1 MTDKPS
7 APSGGFGLLDFVVLI
22 AMAVVAVAFA
32 AGLILNSGIDAIA
45 GAIAGAALFMV
56 MASSHFVI
64 TRSLRTASVSGRLD
78 DMEEALVALDTDLQR
93 IDQVEDD
100 VARLDLLNDKV
111 ERLDNALADFEGGS
125 DLAGSARFERLSGEL
140 ERLQE
145 RVEVLRSEVETVSR
159 AQREE
164 IGAELRS
171 LEDMIKA
178 FSSDLTAS
186 AAPGAEPPAPS
197 PAPEPM
203 NVPEAMSLAERM
215 SAPEPMSA
223 PESLM
228 QRLQEEARLEEEPDT
243 EPEAMTL
250 AEFETVV
257 IDTIDDASE
266 EEREQEEEEREPEEE
281 QAGFALVT
289 TEDITLEL
297 VEDEPTSLE
306 FGDEAPD
313 LTDEE
318 LAAEE
323 TDAFELPSEEEAAPV
338 GAEEEEEA
346 VDLAA
351 EAAAVAEPEL
361 EEPAPFDLTVAKP
374 APFERSMDR
383 PALFDLPEEDAP
395 FDPDLLPV
403 LRKAIEANRV
413 DLYLRPIVTLP
424 ERKLRYCDAV
434 ARVRTDSG
442 ELVGED
448 RYRRVAELAGLLPR
462 IDNVMLVKSVQL
474 LRRLGPES
482 KLKRVFCGLS
492 APSLLDSDFFPELV
506 EFLEENSALGESL
519 TFQLSQRAIA
529 DLGEGELT
537 SLRTLGKLGFCFSL
551 DRIAHLD
558 LDYGALRDYFFRF
571 IKIDAKTFL
580 SAMDGARAPVGAADM
595 ASYLDR
601 FDLKLIVD
609 NVADEASIAALLDD
623 GVELAAGDLFAVP
636 MPVSAEMFRELDSA
650 DAA

>member
-1 MTDKPS
+1 
-7 APSGGFGLLDFVVLI
+7 
-22 AMAVVAVAFA
+22 
-32 AGLILNSGIDAIA
+32 
-45 GAIAGAALFMV
+45 
-56 MASSHFVI
+56 
-64 TRSLRTASVSGRLD
+64 
-78 DMEEALVALDTDLQR
+78 
-93 IDQVEDD
+93 
-100 VARLDLLNDKV
+100 
-111 ERLDNALADFEGGS
+111 
-125 DLAGSARFERLSGEL
+125 
-140 ERLQE
+140 
-145 RVEVLRSEVETVSR
+145 
-159 AQREE
+159 
-164 IGAELRS
+164 
-171 LEDMIKA
+171 
-178 FSSDLTAS
+178 
-186 AAPGAEPPAPS
+186 
-197 PAPEPM
+197 
-203 NVPEAMSLAERM
+203 
-215 SAPEPMSA
+215 
-223 PESLM
+223 
-228 QRLQEEARLEEEPDT
+228 
-243 EPEAMTL
+243 
-250 AEFETVV
+250 
-257 IDTIDDASE
+257 
-266 EEREQEEEEREPEEE
+266 
-281 QAGFALVT
+281 
-289 TEDITLEL
+289 
-297 VEDEPTSLE
+297 
-306 FGDEAPD
+306 
-313 LTDEE
+313 
-318 LAAEE
+318 
-323 TDAFELPSEEEAAPV
+323 
-338 GAEEEEEA
+338 
-346 VDLAA
+346 
-351 EAAAVAEPEL
+351 
-361 EEPAPFDLTVAKP
+361 
-374 APFERSMDR
+374 MDR

-580 SAMDGARAPVGAADM
+580 STMDRARAPVGAADM

-609 NVADEASIAALLDD
+609 NVADETSIAALLDY
-623 GVELAAGDLFAVP
+623 GVELAEGDLFAVP